1 MARTRKLP
9 KLTFNITPSVN
20 GYIVGCS
27 QIPYLFTDI
36 VSVEKIDQVI
46 KTLIS
51 EYVENFPEDAQKR
64 GVDKNTIIQ
73 TVWKGSPNS
82 VALE

>member
-1 MARTRKLP
+1 MAKAQKLP
-9 KLTFNITPSVN
+9 RLTFTITPSVN

-36 VSVEKIDQVI
+36 VSVENIDQTVRN
-46 KTLIS
+46 LIS
-51 EYVENFPEDAQKR
+51 EYVENFPDDARKR
-64 GVDKNTIIQ
+64 GVDKDIVIQ
-73 TVWKGSPNS
+73 TIWKGSPNS

>member
-27 QIPYLFTDI
+27 QIPFLFTDI
-36 VSVEKIDQVI
+36 VSVEKVDQTI
-46 KTLIS
+46 KTLVS
-51 EYVENFPEDAQKR
+51 EYVENFPDDAQKR
-64 GVDKNTIIQ
+64 GVHKNTAIQ